1 MTQTL
6 LLLFHP
12 DSNRSKANAA
22 LVRAAAPLPGVQVV
36 DMSAACPQGLDLLR
50 DGEREAARLLAAD
63 RIVLQFPMQWYSSP
77 PLLKAWQ
84 DAVLTRMFYIA
95 YEAEGRR
102 LEGTP
107 VMVAITAGN
116 TVEAYTAGGRNLYTM
131 SDLLAPLRATAHRCG
146 LQWSEPFVL
155 YQADKLAP
163 DELEKAAA
171 NYAEHLTRWIESP
184 TPLAKTLNAAA
195 PGGSITSAFLNTGY
209 AGEGLSR
216 A

>member
-12 DSNRSKANAA
+12 DLNRSKANAA
-22 LVRAAAPLPGVQVV
+22 LVRAAEPLPGVQVV
-36 DMSAACPQGLDLLR
+36 DMSAACPDGLDLSR

-84 DAVLTRMFYIA
+84 DAVLTRMFYIT
-95 YEAEGRR
+95 YEAEGRH
-102 LEGTP
+102 LEGKP
-107 VMVAITAGN
+107 IMIAITAGN
-116 TVEAYTAGGRNLYTM
+116 TVSAYTSGGRNMFTM

-146 LQWSEPFVL
+146 LEWGEPFIL
-155 YQADKLAP
+155 YQADKLSS
-163 DELEKAAA
+163 DELETAAA
-171 NYAEHLTRWIESP
+171 NYAEHLTHWIANP
-184 TPLAKTLNAAA
+184 THP
-195 PGGSITSAFLNTGY
+195 
-209 AGEGLSR
+209 R